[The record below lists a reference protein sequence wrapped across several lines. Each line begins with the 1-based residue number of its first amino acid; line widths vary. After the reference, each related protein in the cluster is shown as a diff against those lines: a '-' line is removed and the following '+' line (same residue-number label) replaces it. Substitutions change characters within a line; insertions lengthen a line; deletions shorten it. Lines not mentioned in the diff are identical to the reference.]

1 MALAN
6 PKNFL
11 TFMQRKQ
18 KTFEM
23 SKTIKYQLFSDPW
36 HYYGEMLNDIEAAQ
50 EYICLET
57 FRIGNDV
64 MGERFRDK
72 LTNAAQRGVEI
83 KLLIDYWGAG
93 NTRSGFF
100 DKLIQA
106 GGEVR
111 FFKKIKYNFDF
122 FTRSHRRN
130 HRKLLLIDDKIS
142 YIGSSNLTGYNL
154 NWRESVLR
162 MECEITPVFKKL
174 FLQDYKIYNRY
185 IFSKAYYTRPVKH
198 ESFEIIRDVPLIT
211 KKKINNKFIF
221 YIKQARETIDI
232 ETPYFLPGFML
243 RKSLTDAVQR
253 GVKINI
259 LLPKKSDVNLVDI
272 LRNKYLGPL
281 AKRGINFLFFEPNNL
296 HAKLFLVDKKIFG
309 IGSSN
314 FDYRSFRYMFE
325 IMLFGDQK
333 EISEQVVR
341 HVKET
346 QKSSIPFI
354 YKQWKKRPPIEKFFE
369 WLLLPFRHLL

>member
-1 MALAN
+1 MDESAR
-6 PKNFL
+6 F
-11 TFMQRKQ
+11 
-18 KTFEM
+18 
-23 SKTIKYQLFSDPW
+23 QLFSDPW
-36 HYYGEMLNDIEAAQ
+36 KYYGKMLEDIESAKD
-50 EYICLET
+50 YIYLET
-57 FRIGNDV
+57 FRMGNDV

-72 LTNAAQRGVEI
+72 LTKAAEKGATV

-93 NTRSGFF
+93 SIRSGFF
-100 DKLIQA
+100 DKFISA

-142 YIGSSNLTGYNL
+142 YIGSSNITGYNL

-162 MECEITPVFKKL
+162 MESSITPVLKKL

-185 IFSKAYYTRPVKH
+185 IFSKAYYTRPVRY
-198 ESFEIIRDVPLIT
+198 EDFEIIRDVPLIT
-211 KKKINNKFIF
+211 QKRINNKFI
-221 YIKQARETIDI
+221 YCIKQATESIDI

-243 RKSLTDAVQR
+243 RKSLIDAARR

-259 LLPKKSDVNLVDI
+259 FLPKKSDVNLVDI

-281 AKRGINFLFFEPNNL
+281 AKKGINILFFESNNL
-296 HAKLFLVDKKIFG
+296 HAKIFLADNKIFG

-325 IMLFGDQK
+325 IMLFGDNPEVAQ
-333 EISEQVVR
+333 QVFR
-341 HVKET
+341 HVEGT
-346 QKSSIPFI
+346 RKSTVPFI
-354 YKQWKKRPPIEKFFE
+354 YEQWKSRPPIEKFFE

>member
-1 MALAN
+1 MDESAR
-6 PKNFL
+6 F
-11 TFMQRKQ
+11 
-18 KTFEM
+18 
-23 SKTIKYQLFSDPW
+23 QLFSDPW
-36 HYYGEMLNDIEAAQ
+36 KYYGKMLEDIESAKD
-50 EYICLET
+50 YIYLEI
-57 FRIGNDV
+57 FRMGNDV

-72 LTNAAQRGVEI
+72 LTKAAEKGATV

-93 NTRSGFF
+93 SIRSGFF
-100 DKLIQA
+100 DKFISA

-142 YIGSSNLTGYNL
+142 YIGSSNITGYNL

-162 MECEITPVFKKL
+162 MESSITPVLKKL

-185 IFSKAYYTRPVKH
+185 IFSKAYYTRPVRH
-198 ESFEIIRDVPLIT
+198 EDFEIIRDVPLIT
-211 KKKINNKFIF
+211 QKRINNKFI
-221 YIKQARETIDI
+221 YCIKQATESIDI

-243 RKSLTDAVQR
+243 RKSLIDAARR

-259 LLPKKSDVNLVDI
+259 FLPKKSDVNLVDI

-281 AKRGINFLFFEPNNL
+281 AKKGINILFFESNNL
-296 HAKLFLVDKKIFG
+296 HAKIFLADNKIFG

-325 IMLFGDQK
+325 IMLFGDNPEVAQ
-333 EISEQVVR
+333 QVFR
-341 HVKET
+341 HVEGT
-346 QKSSIPFI
+346 RKSTVPFI
-354 YKQWKKRPPIEKFFE
+354 YEQWKSRPPIEKFFE

>member
-1 MALAN
+1 M
-6 PKNFL
+6 
-11 TFMQRKQ
+11 T
-18 KTFEM
+18 E
-23 SKTIKYQLFSDPW
+23 TIKFQLFSDPW
-36 HYYGEMLNDIEAAQ
+36 KYYGKMLDDIDSAK
-50 EYICLET
+50 EYVYLET

-72 LTNAAQRGVEI
+72 LTKAAKNGVDV
-83 KLLIDYWGAG
+83 KLLVDYWGG
-93 NTRSGFF
+93 GSVRSGFF
-100 DKLIQA
+100 DKFVAA

-130 HRKLLLIDDKIS
+130 HRKLLLIDNNIS
-142 YIGSSNLTGYNL
+142 YIGSSNITGYNL

-162 MECEITPVFKKL
+162 METDITPVLKKL

-185 IFSKAYYTRPVKH
+185 IFSKAYYTRPVRH
-198 ESFEIIRDVPLIT
+198 GNFEIIRDVPLLT
-211 KKKINNKFIF
+211 QKKINNKFID
-221 YIKQARETIDI
+221 YIKKTKVSIDI

-243 RKSLTDAVQR
+243 RKSLMDAALR
-253 GVKINI
+253 GVEINI
-259 LLPKKSDVNLVDI
+259 FLPKKSDVNLIDI

-281 AKRGINFLFFEPNNL
+281 AKKGIHFLFFESNNL
-296 HAKLFLVDKKIFG
+296 HAKIFLADKKNFA

-325 IMLFGDQK
+325 IMLFGDEP
-333 EISEQVVR
+333 EILQQVIL

-346 QKSSIPFI
+346 RKSTVPFV
-354 YKQWKKRPPIEKFFE
+354 YEQWKNRPPIEKFFE

>member
-1 MALAN
+1 MGKSA
-6 PKNFL
+6 
-11 TFMQRKQ
+11 
-18 KTFEM
+18 E
-23 SKTIKYQLFSDPW
+23 YQLFSDPW
-36 HYYGEMLNDIEAAQ
+36 KYYSKMLEDIGSAK
-50 EYICLET
+50 EYVYLET
-57 FRIGNDV
+57 FRMGNDV

-72 LTNAAQRGVEI
+72 LTAAVKRGVEV

-93 NTRSGFF
+93 SIRSGFF
-100 DKLIQA
+100 DKFIA
-106 GGEVR
+106 VGGEVR

-130 HRKLLLIDDKIS
+130 HRKLLLIDNKIS
-142 YIGSSNLTGYNL
+142 YIGSSNITGYNL
-154 NWRESVLR
+154 NWRESILR
-162 MECEITPVFKKL
+162 MEGDITPVLRKL

-185 IFSKAYYTRPVKH
+185 IFSKAYYTRPIRY

-211 KKKINNKFIF
+211 KKKINNKFI
-221 YIKQARETIDI
+221 YHIKQARESIDI

-243 RKSLTDAVQR
+243 RKALMEAARR

-259 LLPKKSDVNLVDI
+259 FLPKKSDVNLIDI

-281 AKRGINFLFFEPNNL
+281 SKKGIHFLFFETNNL
-296 HAKLFLVDKKIFG
+296 HAKIFLVDKKYFA

-325 IMLFGDQK
+325 IMLFGNEPDITQ
-333 EISEQVVR
+333 QVSQ
-341 HVKET
+341 HVDET
-346 QKSSIPFI
+346 RKYTVPFI
-354 YKQWKKRPPIEKFFE
+354 YEQWENRPPIEKLFE

>member
-1 MALAN
+1 
-6 PKNFL
+6 
-11 TFMQRKQ
+11 
-18 KTFEM
+18 M
-23 SKTIKYQLFSDPW
+23 SLYRMDKSARFQLISDPW
-36 HYYGEMLNDIEAAQ
+36 KYYGKMLADIESAK
-50 EYICLET
+50 EYIYLET
-57 FRIGNDV
+57 FRLGNDV

-72 LTNAAQRGVEI
+72 LTNAVKRGVTV

-93 NTRSGFF
+93 SIRSGFF
-100 DKLIQA
+100 DNFISA

-142 YIGSSNLTGYNL
+142 YIGSSNITGYNL
-154 NWRESVLR
+154 NWRESQLR
-162 MECEITPVFKKL
+162 MESSITPVLKKL

-185 IFSKAYYTRPVKH
+185 IFSKAYYTRPVRH
-198 ESFEIIRDVPLIT
+198 GDFEIIRDVPLIT
-211 KKKINNKFIF
+211 QKKINNKFIH
-221 YIKQARETIDI
+221 YIKLAKESIDI

-243 RKSLTDAVQR
+243 RKSLVDAAQR

-259 LLPKKSDVNLVDI
+259 FLPKKSDVNLVDI

-281 AKRGINFLFFEPNNL
+281 AKRGINFLFFESNNL
-296 HAKLFLVDKKIFG
+296 HAKIFLTDKKNFG
-309 IGSSN
+309 IGSAN

-325 IMLFGDQK
+325 IMLFGDQI
-333 EISEQVVR
+333 EIAKQVTR
-341 HVKET
+341 HVEET
-346 QKSSIPFI
+346 RKFTIPFV
-354 YKQWKKRPPIEKFFE
+354 YEQWKNRPPIEKFFE

>member
-1 MALAN
+1 MGESAI
-6 PKNFL
+6 F
-11 TFMQRKQ
+11 
-18 KTFEM
+18 
-23 SKTIKYQLFSDPW
+23 QLFSDPW
-36 HYYGEMLNDIEAAQ
+36 KYYGTMLEDIESAKD
-50 EYICLET
+50 YIYLET
-57 FRIGNDV
+57 FRLGNDV
-64 MGERFRDK
+64 IGERFCVK
-72 LTNAAQRGVEI
+72 LTTAARKGVTV

-93 NTRSGFF
+93 SIRYGFL
-100 DKLIQA
+100 DKFIEA

-142 YIGSSNLTGYNL
+142 YIGSSNITGYNL
-154 NWRESVLR
+154 NWRESMLR
-162 MECEITPVFKKL
+162 MEHSITPVLKKL

-185 IFSKAYYTRPVKH
+185 IFSKAYYTRPVRH
-198 ESFEIIRDVPLIT
+198 EDFEIIRDVPLIT
-211 KKKINNKFIF
+211 QKKINNKFIY
-221 YIKQARETIDI
+221 YIKQATESIDI

-243 RKSLTDAVQR
+243 RRSLTDAARR

-259 LLPKKSDVNLVDI
+259 FLPKKSDVNLVDI

-281 AKRGINFLFFEPNNL
+281 AKKGVNFLFFESNNL
-296 HAKLFLVDKKIFG
+296 HAKIFLADKKIFG
-309 IGSSN
+309 IGTSN

-325 IMLFGDQK
+325 IMLFGDQP
-333 EISEQVVR
+333 EIAQQVSG

-346 QKSSIPFI
+346 RKFSIPFV
-354 YKQWKKRPPIEKFFE
+354 YEQWKNRPPIEKFFE

>member
-1 MALAN
+1 MGESAI
-6 PKNFL
+6 F
-11 TFMQRKQ
+11 
-18 KTFEM
+18 
-23 SKTIKYQLFSDPW
+23 QLFSDPW
-36 HYYGEMLNDIEAAQ
+36 KYYGTMLEDIASAK
-50 EYICLET
+50 EYIYLET
-57 FRIGNDV
+57 FRLGNDV
-64 MGERFRDK
+64 IGERFCVK
-72 LTNAAQRGVEI
+72 LTTAAKKGVTV

-93 NTRSGFF
+93 GIRYGFL
-100 DKLIQA
+100 DKFIEA

-142 YIGSSNLTGYNL
+142 YIGSSNITGYNL
-154 NWRESVLR
+154 NWRESMLR
-162 MECEITPVFKKL
+162 MEHSITPVLKKL

-185 IFSKAYYTRPVKH
+185 IFSKAYNTRPVRH
-198 ESFEIIRDVPLIT
+198 EDFEIIRDVPLIT
-211 KKKINNKFIF
+211 QKKINNKFIY
-221 YIKQARETIDI
+221 YIKQATESIDI

-243 RKSLTDAVQR
+243 RKSLTDAARR

-259 LLPKKSDVNLVDI
+259 FLPKKSDVNLVDI

-281 AKRGINFLFFEPNNL
+281 AKKGINFLFFESNNL
-296 HAKLFLVDKKIFG
+296 HAKIFLADKKIFG
-309 IGSSN
+309 IGTSN

-325 IMLFGDQK
+325 IMLFGDQP
-333 EISEQVVR
+333 EIAQQVSR

-346 QKSSIPFI
+346 LKSSIPFV
-354 YKQWKKRPPIEKFFE
+354 YEQWKNRPPIEKFFE